1 MQAKKAG
8 RGGSREGSGRKSL
21 QPGAETLAVP
31 IRMTAEQKAK
41 LKRLGG
47 PPWVRSKIDKAK
59 EPKE

>member
-1 MQAKKAG
+1 MEPKKTS
-8 RGGSREGSGRKSL
+8 RGGSREGSGRKPL
-21 QPGAETLAVP
+21 KTGAATLAVP

-59 EPKE
+59 EPAE